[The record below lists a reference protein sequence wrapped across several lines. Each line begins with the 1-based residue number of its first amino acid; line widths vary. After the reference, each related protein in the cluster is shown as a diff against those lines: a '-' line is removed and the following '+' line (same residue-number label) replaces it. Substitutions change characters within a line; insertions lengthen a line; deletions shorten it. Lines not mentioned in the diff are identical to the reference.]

1 MRKTFKHKV
10 FMRKTLVHKILM
22 RKPLLCENTYAKA
35 AFT

>member
-22 RKPLLCENTYAKA
+22 RKPLLCENIYAKA